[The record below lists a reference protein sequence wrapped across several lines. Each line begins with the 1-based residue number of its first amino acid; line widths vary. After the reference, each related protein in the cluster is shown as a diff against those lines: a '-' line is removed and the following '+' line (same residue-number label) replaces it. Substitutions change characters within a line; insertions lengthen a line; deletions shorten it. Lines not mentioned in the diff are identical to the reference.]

1 MRGATTVVSLTSLA
15 DFRLKPPTGSDGKPF
30 HAQDRTVAFTDSLRA
45 LYDLNGSPSPPPPS
59 LPLPLETIGQ
69 ETLIAIEAVRR
80 LDPSHYK
87 PTPDANYPATELG
100 NGFRQVACLLKGK
113 VGMEVAFLDKNGWD
127 THITQGREAGWHANI
142 LGELGQTL
150 AAFSADMGKEMRRIT
165 VIVMTEFGRRA
176 YENYS
181 LGTDHGRASCL
192 FLLGGGVVGGKV
204 QIGRA
209 HV

>member
-1 MRGATTVVSLTSLA
+1 ML
-15 DFRLKPPTGSDGKPF
+15 FRS
-30 HAQDRTVAFTDSLRA
+30 
-45 LYDLNGSPSPPPPS
+45 
-59 LPLPLETIGQ
+59 
-69 ETLIAIEAVRR
+69 
-80 LDPSHYK
+80 
-87 PTPDANYPATELG
+87 

-165 VIVMTEFGRRA
+165 AIVMTEFGRRA

-204 QIGRA
+204 HGQWGGLAQESLEGPGDLKVTTDYRDILAEVLERRVKNRRA
-209 HV
+209 KEVFPEYTPRVLNVVNPV